1 MMILVMM
8 LLGGGGMVLTTASL
22 TRREGNV
29 MFAVI
34 WRKHLLSHLTTME
47 EDLQFTEEI
56 FIYQLHKKESTPGLS
71 TSVMILF
78 VSYNMLD
85 LPLMLAAD
93 GAQQNLR
100 VWAGTDQTLD
110 YTNILWRVV
119 LSICRLE
126 MSNT

>member
-1 MMILVMM
+1 MMILVMV
-8 LLGGGGMVLTTASL
+8 LLVEGGMVHIIATH
-22 TRREGNV
+22 TRRERNA

-85 LPLMLAAD
+85 LPLMLAVD
-93 GAQQNLR
+93 GAQQNQL
-100 VWAGTDQTLD
+100 VWAETDQTLD

-119 LSICRLE
+119 LSIYRLE
-126 MSNT
+126 MFNT